1 MADEEIQRAI
11 EFIVQ
16 QQAKYAARLEKDA
29 PRLAMLEESF
39 KMLVELARGAD
50 ERLDQNAARLDQDA
64 ARLER
69 DAPRL
74 AMLEESFRMLVELA
88 RATDERLDQNAA
100 RL

>member
-39 KMLVELARGAD
+39 KMLVELAEARMSAGSKCSQVGSKFRQVRERQVGA
-50 ERLDQNAARLDQDA
+50 RQA
-64 ARLER
+64 
-69 DAPRL
+69 
-74 AMLEESFRMLVELA
+74 
-88 RATDERLDQNAA
+88 
-100 RL
+100 